1 MDRAEWNTL
10 NATQSVQWQMLLCIG
25 NALLMSARDD
35 FQFEMSDCSWHACS
49 EQISNMSREN
59 QFASKM
65 KLDVFF
71 HSAEYFMLKFWLKL
85 KCLAKYQ
92 H

>member
-35 FQFEMSDCSWHACS
+35 FQFEMSDWSWHACS

-71 HSAEYFMLKFWLKL
+71 SFGRIFYAQI
-85 KCLAKYQ
+85 LAKIEMFS
-92 H
+92 